1 MIPRRSAEPTPL
13 TPVELRPFGQTGLHV
28 SALGFGGANIGFTD
42 ISDKTLD
49 RLFGAA
55 LELGVNLIDTA
66 AMYGDSEE
74 KIGRALRGKR
84 QQYLICTKCGRC
96 LPPRRSPNGFFMRL
110 QGKLRRSVGL
120 VEEYESLDWHPR
132 VIEWSIHRTLPPLK
146 TDHIDLLLLPSCSE
160 KPRQK
165 KNEQA
170 VSHQARK
177 SE

>member
-55 LELGVNLIDTA
+55 FELGVNLIDTA

-74 KIGRALRGKR
+74 KDWPCSSRQAATIPNLHKMRTVSSAQAQFEWILYAPAATPLRFP
-84 QQYLICTKCGRC
+84 T
-96 LPPRRSPNGFFMRL
+96 
-110 QGKLRRSVGL
+110 
-120 VEEYESLDWHPR
+120 E
-132 VIEWSIHRTLPPLK
+132 
-146 TDHIDLLLLPSCSE
+146 
-160 KPRQK
+160 
-165 KNEQA
+165 
-170 VSHQARK
+170 
-177 SE
+177 